1 VAPIRVLVE
10 ALAIGFGIASAAIVL
25 TREVPTS
32 YAATS
37 PNLALLDLAA
47 GLGLIV
53 SGLIVARM
61 VQPASTGVLAVL
73 LGVVWLCPDWVGW
86 ADGPAVVRS
95 LAMLAVPFLPP
106 LLLHLAVAATA
117 AEVTSRSGTMLKIS
131 YVGAAVLSLS
141 LALFRDPFRD
151 VFCWSNCTVNVFLV
165 WPASGLF
172 DVLPAVLGVF
182 ALLVA
187 IAAVAIAVRGLAVA
201 TPAARRDRYPLLVPV
216 GFASVA
222 EAAYLIG
229 LWVHPAEDPSD
240 PMFRTLF
247 VARAL
252 ALVAVAVGLVWTLVR
267 QQRTRA
273 AIARLAE
280 DLGAAPE
287 PGTLRSVLAR
297 SLGDPEL
304 EVVYPQPGSQRY
316 VDADGRAVALP
327 APPRVATPIVRGGE
341 SIAIVLHGRG
351 LHGPRVLERE
361 IGAAARVAVDNERL
375 RAGVL
380 THLNELRAS
389 RSRIVHTADAARQRI
404 ERDLH
409 DGAQQ
414 RLLTLSYQLRLA
426 HLAAETGR
434 DTESAGILAGAGE
447 EVRATL
453 AELRD
458 IAHGIHPVI
467 LTEAGLTPALA
478 ALART
483 APLPVELHALPEER
497 FPEAVE
503 RAAYIV
509 VAAGIAAAS
518 DAGRSYVDVHL
529 TRTDRTLLVLVTGAE
544 GALSVS
550 LADRVGALGGRIS
563 ASDGDLRA
571 EVPCG

>member
-1 VAPIRVLVE
+1 MAPIRVLAE
-10 ALAIGFGIASAAIVL
+10 ALAIGFGIASAGIVL

-61 VQPASTGVLAVL
+61 VQPSSTGILAVL
-73 LGVVWLCPDWVGW
+73 VGVVWLCPDWVGW
-86 ADGPAVVRS
+86 AEGPAVVRS
-95 LAMLAVPFLPP
+95 LAMLAMPFLLP
-106 LLLHLAVAATA
+106 LLLHLAVAATGG
-117 AEVTSRSGTMLKIS
+117 ELTSRSAGTMLKIS

-151 VFCWSNCTVNVFLV
+151 PFCWSNCTVNVFLV
-165 WPASGLF
+165 WPAPGLF
-172 DVLPAVLGVF
+172 DVLPAALGVF
-182 ALLVA
+182 ALMVA
-187 IAAVAIAVRGLAVA
+187 IAAVAIAVRGPAVA

-216 GFASVA
+216 VLASIA

-229 LWVHPAEDPSD
+229 LWVNPAEDPSD
-240 PMFRTLF
+240 LMFRTLF

-316 VDADGRAVALP
+316 VDADGHAVASP
-327 APPRVATPIVRGGE
+327 APPRVATPIVRDGE
-341 SIAIVLHGRG
+341 PIAIVLHSRG

-361 IGAAARVAVDNERL
+361 IGAAARLAVDNERL

-380 THLNELRAS
+380 THLDELRAS
-389 RSRIVHTADAARQRI
+389 RSRIVQTADAARQRI

-414 RLLTLSYQLRLA
+414 RLLSLSYQLRLA

-434 DTESAGILAGAGE
+434 DTDHGRDPRGRRRGGTRHPGRTPRHRPRHPSGDPDRG
-447 EVRATL
+447 RA
-453 AELRD
+453 
-458 IAHGIHPVI
+458 
-467 LTEAGLTPALA
+467 
-478 ALART
+478 
-483 APLPVELHALPEER
+483 
-497 FPEAVE
+497 
-503 RAAYIV
+503 
-509 VAAGIAAAS
+509 
-518 DAGRSYVDVHL
+518 
-529 TRTDRTLLVLVTGAE
+529 
-544 GALSVS
+544 
-550 LADRVGALGGRIS
+550 S
-563 ASDGDLRA
+563 ASARRLGANRPAPGGTSRSARGTASRCRLNAR
-571 EVPCG
+571 PTSWWLPG